1 MHKHSQCTVV
11 EIYELTGKHTYCL
24 MAITIAGILVSLVGL
39 VALYNKLGPRPL
51 SVEIQASNCVPSIE
65 QEKTAGMPNILSCS
79 YGMCLLLCPSFPD
92 TCPTANSL
100 ET

>member
-65 QEKTAGMPNILSCS
+65 QEKTAGMLIKYHVAIYVFIMFIFSRYSEC
-79 YGMCLLLCPSFPD
+79 
-92 TCPTANSL
+92 
-100 ET
+100 